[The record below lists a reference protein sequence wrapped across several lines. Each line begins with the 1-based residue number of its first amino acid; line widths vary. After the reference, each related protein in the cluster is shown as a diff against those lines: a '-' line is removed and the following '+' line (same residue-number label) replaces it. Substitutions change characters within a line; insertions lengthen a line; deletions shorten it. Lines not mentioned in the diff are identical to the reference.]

1 MAVKQISWSLLSLMA
16 FLSNSMSPNLVRAG
30 FQTVEQGVVR
40 IDLERRMVGRYG
52 NIQLEDTVDL
62 DKMMIDTN
70 ESVEAETDL
79 LIESDETNYS
89 LLREQQRRMV
99 GKSIK
104 QEQATSLAQSSQ
116 QSTESNLNNN

>member
-1 MAVKQISWSLLSLMA
+1 M
-16 FLSNSMSPNLVRAG
+16 
-30 FQTVEQGVVR
+30 
-40 IDLERRMVGRYG
+40 
-52 NIQLEDTVDL
+52 QLEDTVDI
-62 DKMMIDTN
+62 DKMMIDTK

-104 QEQATSLAQSSQ
+104 QEQSTSLAQSSQ
-116 QSTESNLNNN
+116 QSSETNFNNN